1 MNSNMCRKFVIPTD
15 IDDLESTLK
24 SSYTTQF
31 RQDKFKVLITP
42 PGYGYRLY
50 TAKVICGKI
59 ENNNMIS
66 MYVRPTLLEL
76 LIGIA
81 LVLSLIYSLI
91 YFFTS
96 HGSIQFIVCYSAFVV
111 FYIAQTLWHMKE
123 CLDSYCQWL
132 SRKTNGSL
140 FFGQ

>member
-1 MNSNMCRKFVIPTD
+1 MNSNMCRRFVIPTA

-31 RQDKFKVLITP
+31 RQDKFKVLIP
-42 PGYGYRLY
+42 PPRYGYRLY

-81 LVLSLIYSLI
+81 LVLILIYYLI

-96 HGSIQFIVCYSAFVV
+96 HGSIQFFCVLYCFCCLLYSQNPVAYEGMLGLV
-111 FYIAQTLWHMKE
+111 
-123 CLDSYCQWL
+123 L
-132 SRKTNGSL
+132 SMVKSKDKW
-140 FFGQ
+140 